1 MTFVPRRCR
10 GLFVIRMQETTM
22 RNIFVWIVIF
32 CLFSCNR
39 QTEKT
44 EIATYSGVTGVSE
57 GPEHEAKT
65 ERNTPPA
72 APVRRE
78 YGPVEDGYLSPKD
91 FAALGLKDLT
101 SLSQVLDKLP
111 VEAIERIRK
120 ININTPTL
128 NDFSGI
134 ESFVKLEYLEL
145 FNVNV
150 KDLKEIS
157 LSRNLKGLTIYNA
170 EIESLDGIGDLHKLY
185 FLGFEGSK
193 IKDLES
199 IAPSDNVTILILD
212 NFGEYRELLQYMPDT
227 VEHLQ
232 LESNGIKSLS
242 ELEFLHERKKLKRL
256 FIKDNLISEE
266 ELLENCK
273 WQDPPFRMPRWGNLE
288 VAWFEM

>member
-1 MTFVPRRCR
+1 MKNV
-10 GLFVIRMQETTM
+10 
-22 RNIFVWIVIF
+22 FVWIVIF

-39 QTEKT
+39 QAEKT
-44 EIATYSGVTGVSE
+44 EIDTVDSGVNE
-57 GPEHEAKT
+57 KIEHKAEVKKIIL
-65 ERNTPPA
+65 PDS
-72 APVRRE
+72 VWRE
-78 YGPVEDGYLSPKD
+78 YGPGEDGYLFPDD
-91 FAALGLKDLT
+91 FAALGLEDLT
-101 SLSQVLDKLP
+101 SISQVLDRLP
-111 VEAIERIRK
+111 AEAIEKIRK
-120 ININTPTL
+120 INIDMPTL

-193 IKDLES
+193 IRDPES

-212 NFGEYRELLQYMPDT
+212 NFREYRELLQYMPDT

-232 LESNGIKSLS
+232 LESNGIESLS

-266 ELLENCK
+266 ELLENCRLGDSPSGLPK
-273 WQDPPFRMPRWGNLE
+273 WGNLE
-288 VAWFEM
+288 MIWFEL